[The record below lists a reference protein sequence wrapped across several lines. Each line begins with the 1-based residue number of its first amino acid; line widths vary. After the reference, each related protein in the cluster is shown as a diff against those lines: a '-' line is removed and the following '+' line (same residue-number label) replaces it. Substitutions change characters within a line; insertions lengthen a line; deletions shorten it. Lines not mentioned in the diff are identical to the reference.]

1 MNLKSILT
9 KAANF
14 SDKATDV
21 IDNNRDKLV
30 SDFEQAVARQR
41 AEFIQDIT
49 TVSSRLARSVTV
61 AACIVSGGL
70 VSLGILLLLRH

>member
-9 KAANF
+9 TAANF

-30 SDFEQAVARQR
+30 SDFEQAV
-41 AEFIQDIT
+41 
-49 TVSSRLARSVTV
+49 SNP
-61 AACIVSGGL
+61 
-70 VSLGILLLLRH
+70 LGADVKSEEPWH